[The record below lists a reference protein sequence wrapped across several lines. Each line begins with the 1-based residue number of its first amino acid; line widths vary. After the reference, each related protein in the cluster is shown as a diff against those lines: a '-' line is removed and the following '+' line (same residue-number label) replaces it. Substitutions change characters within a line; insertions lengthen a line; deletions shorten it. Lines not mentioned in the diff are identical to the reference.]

1 MFIIYKME
9 LNPMAVQK
17 SKKTPSRIGMRR
29 SHSKL
34 KKPSLA
40 LEPTTG
46 EVVRRHHISS
56 TGFYKGKQ
64 FIEQKVDEKVEETQ

>member
-1 MFIIYKME
+1 
-9 LNPMAVQK
+9 MAVQK

-34 KKPSLA
+34 KNPSLA

-46 EVVRRHHISS
+46 EVIRRHHLSE
-56 TGFYKGKQ
+56 TGFYRGKQ
-64 FIEQKVDEKVEETQ
+64 FIEHKVKEEVEETQ

>member
-1 MFIIYKME
+1 ME
-9 LNPMAVQK
+9 LYPMAVQK

-29 SHSKL
+29 SHGKL

-46 EVVRRHHISS
+46 EVVRRHHLSE
-56 TGFYKGKQ
+56 TGFYRGKQ
-64 FIEQKVDEKVEETQ
+64 FIEQKVNEEVEEAQ